1 MLPSAGALI
10 NQSSGLHGA
19 VAGANVVRASRH
31 VSLLS
36 ACQSID
42 ILVQYVTFFFLR
54 EAACS
59 SEHTVFHESV
69 LYIHLHV
76 RTLLIGP
83 EAPPPELPPSF

>member
-42 ILVQYVTFFFLR
+42 ILVQYVTFFFFEKLPV
-54 EAACS
+54 AVS
-59 SEHTVFHESV
+59 I
-69 LYIHLHV
+69 LYFMKAYYTYICMS
-76 RTLLIGP
+76 
-83 EAPPPELPPSF
+83 APF

>member
-36 ACQSID
+36 ACQFND
-42 ILVQYVTFFFLR
+42 VLVQYVTFFFEKLPV
-54 EAACS
+54 A
-59 SEHTVFHESV
+59 VNV
-69 LYIHLHV
+69 LYFIKPYY
-76 RTLLIGP
+76 TYICMS
-83 EAPPPELPPSF
+83 APF